1 MKTAFVADSTLGLAP
16 EKALEQGIHLLPQL
30 VVIEGKSYR
39 DYLEINPE
47 QVAEAQRRGQTV
59 STSQVAPTDFE
70 AKYEELLHRFERV
83 VSVHVS
89 GKLSGTVATARLIAE
104 KFAGRVQVLDSL
116 SLNAGLGYVLEEA
129 RKKLKQGVP
138 FERLEEAIA
147 PLRERV
153 RGYVLPDT
161 LTYLHRSGRIGGLP
175 ATRRKRR
182 IQSLVGKL
190 LKILPVLEVKDG
202 LVQPTDRVRGFY
214 RGLETLVERFHLAFP
229 EGARFTLAHSSNAP
243 GLEELRRMLRQEGL
257 VYDGE
262 RDAGAAVSA
271 HTGPG
276 TVAVFGAPR

>member
-1 MKTAFVADSTLGLAP
+1 MNVAFVADSTLGLSP
-16 EKALEQGIHLLPQL
+16 QEALEREIHLVPQQ

-39 DYLEINPE
+39 DYFEITPQ
-47 QVAEAQRRGQTV
+47 QVTQAQLAGQAV
-59 STSQVAPTDFE
+59 STSQVAPADFE

-89 GKLSGTVATARLIAE
+89 GKLSGTVATAKLIAG

-129 RKKLKQGVP
+129 RKKLKEGVP
-138 FERLEEAIA
+138 IERLEEAIA

-153 RGYVLPDT
+153 CGYVLPDT
-161 LTYLHRSGRIGGLP
+161 LTYLHRSGRIGGL
-175 ATRRKRR
+175 
-182 IQSLVGKL
+182 QSLVGKL

-202 LVQPTDRVRGFY
+202 VVNPTDRVRGFH
-214 RGLETLVERFHLAFP
+214 RGLSTLVERFHQAFP
-229 EGARFTLAHSSNAP
+229 QGARFTLAHSSNAK

-276 TVAVFGAPR
+276 TVAIFGAPR

>member
-1 MKTAFVADSTLGLAP
+1 VKTAFVADSTLGLAP
-16 EKALEQGIHLLPQL
+16 EKALEQGIHLLPQQ

-39 DYLEINPE
+39 DYLEISPE

-89 GKLSGTVATARLIAE
+89 GKLSGTVATARLIAG

-153 RGYVLPDT
+153 RGYVLPHT
-161 LTYLHRSGRIGGLP
+161 LTYLHRSGRIGGL
-175 ATRRKRR
+175 
-182 IQSLVGKL
+182 QNLVGKL
-190 LKILPVLEVKDG
+190 LKILPVLEIKDG
-202 LVQPTDRVRGFY
+202 LVQPTDRVRGFH
-214 RGLETLVERFHLAFP
+214 RGLEILVERFHQALP
-229 EGARFTLAHSSNAP
+229 EGARFTLAHSSNAQ

>member
-16 EKALEQGIHLLPQL
+16 EKALEQGIHLLPQQ

-39 DYLEINPE
+39 DYLETSPE
-47 QVAEAQRRGQTV
+47 QVVEAQRRGQAV

-89 GKLSGTVATARLIAE
+89 GKLSGTVATARLIAG

-116 SLNAGLGYVLEEA
+116 SLNAGLGYVLEAA
-129 RKKLKQGVP
+129 RKQLEQGVP

-161 LTYLHRSGRIGGLP
+161 LTYLHRGGRISSL
-175 ATRRKRR
+175 
-182 IQSLVGKL
+182 QNLVGKL

-202 LVQPTDRVRGFY
+202 LVQPIDRVRGFH
-214 RGLETLVERFHLAFP
+214 RGLETLVERFHRAFP
-229 EGARFTLAHSSNAP
+229 EGARFTLAHSSNTP

>member
-1 MKTAFVADSTLGLAP
+1 MKTAFVADSTLGLTP
-16 EKALEQGIHLLPQL
+16 EQALEQDIHLVPQQ

-39 DYLEINPE
+39 DYLEISPQ
-47 QVAEAQRRGQTV
+47 QVTEAQRGGQTA

-89 GKLSGTVATARLIAE
+89 GKLSGTVATAKLIAG
-104 KFAGRVQVLDSL
+104 KFAGRVYVLDSL

-129 RKKLKQGVP
+129 RRKLKEGVLI
-138 FERLEEAIA
+138 ERLEEAVA

-161 LTYLHRSGRIGGLP
+161 LTYLHRSGRIGGL
-175 ATRRKRR
+175 
-182 IQSLVGKL
+182 QSLVGKL
-190 LKILPVLEVKDG
+190 LKILPVLEIKDG
-202 LVQPTDRVRGFY
+202 LVNSTDRVRGFH
-214 RGLETLVERFHLAFP
+214 RGLETLVERFHQAFP
-229 EGARFTLAHSSNAP
+229 EGARFTLAHSSNAR
-243 GLEELRRMLRQEGL
+243 GLEDLRRMLRQEGL

-276 TVAVFGAPR
+276 TVAIFGAPR